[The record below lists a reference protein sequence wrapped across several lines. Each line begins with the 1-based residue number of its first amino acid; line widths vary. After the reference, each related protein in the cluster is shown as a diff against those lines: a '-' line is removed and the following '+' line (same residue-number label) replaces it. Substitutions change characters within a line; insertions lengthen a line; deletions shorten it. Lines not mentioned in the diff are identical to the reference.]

1 MHSINS
7 CRFFLSK
14 CNPYFIMKFS
24 DSTSFAVNSING
36 SPSPALTQ
44 IGLIRN
50 AFVWCFDKFFK
61 RTLSY
66 LQYFTMDN

>member
-1 MHSINS
+1 
-7 CRFFLSK
+7 
-14 CNPYFIMKFS
+14 MKFS